1 MGVAVRE
8 LAELV
13 PACPF
18 ARRWIAVVDEE
29 RHRPRRAEEPRR
41 VPRRIASG
49 PLRVHRLLGRLA
61 VEELREVADRP
72 PVRQRRRNVA
82 PLARVAALGEE
93 AAELV
98 ERRNAAEDA
107 VRVRVD
113 ELHAQYFRKWPR
125 CSNASSPSEYAV
137 HSERRTAR

>member
-1 MGVAVRE
+1 MGVAARE

-41 VPRRIASG
+41 VHRR
-49 PLRVHRLLGRLA
+49 LGRLA

-98 ERRNAAEDA
+98 ERRNAAQDA